1 MQTKNTYHINLA
13 KEHIYSTLDT
23 QQRRENYDP
32 EIMETSP
39 LGHII
44 WIKPDAPIAKI
55 KKWYFETIGQS
66 LPSYSVLKQMY
77 EAKEAR
83 LQARIKQTYRK

>member
-1 MQTKNTYHINLA
+1 MKTTYHTELA
-13 KEHIYSTLDT
+13 KAYIYRNLDT
-23 QQRRENYDP
+23 QQIKDNFDA
-32 EIMETSP
+32 EIMQYSNIGSP
-39 LGHII
+39 I
-44 WIKPDAPIAKI
+44 WFKPDAPIAKI
-55 KKWYFETIGQS
+55 KKWYIETTGQS